1 MAVRESEVDD
11 QGARLKIIIGVGVV
25 AAIFIGGL
33 FYLLMRAS
41 GRGPAAPTRLEGA
54 IHPGSAEWNDNIKFI
69 VRDEPWADESKR
81 ALGDTVMTLHTKVR
95 NFSRKTINGLELWAA
110 VVDHQGKPV
119 KQRTAVVVPSPRKAE
134 IGPDE
139 TAEFQVMLDGMS
151 DTDDRANIKLEIAG
165 FRFKP

>member
-1 MAVRESEVDD
+1 MAARESEIHDR
-11 QGARLKIIIGVGVV
+11 GTHRKIIIGVAIV

-41 GRGPAAPTRLEGA
+41 GKGTAAPTRLEGA
-54 IHPGSAEWNDNIKFI
+54 IRPGSAEWNDNSKYI

-81 ALGDTVMTLHTKVR
+81 ALGDIVMVLHTKVR

-119 KQRTAVVVPSPRKAE
+119 KQRTAVVIPTARQGELSP
-134 IGPDE
+134 DQ

>member
-1 MAVRESEVDD
+1 MAVRESDIHD
-11 QGARLKIIIGVGVV
+11 KNARLKLIVGVGIV

-41 GRGPAAPTRLEGA
+41 GKGTQTPTRLEGA
-54 IHPGSAEWNDNIKFI
+54 IHPGSQEWNDNIKYI
-69 VRDEPWADESKR
+69 VRDEPWAYDSKR
-81 ALGDTVMTLHTKVR
+81 ALGDIVMTLHTRVR

-119 KQRTAVVVPSPRKAE
+119 KQRTAVVIPTAGQAE
-134 IGPDE
+134 LAPDQS
-139 TAEFQVMLDGMS
+139 AEFQVMLDGMS